1 MNQGLYKDIVLS
13 LETAG
18 QGTPYAADA
27 NEPDPRYLGYGVRAP
42 QMKTLIASYR
52 TQFNALSV
60 AEKVALA
67 RRLIESGFGEQQT
80 VALHL
85 LDQVADYFTPARFDV
100 LDSLVRRLHGWSK
113 IDTCTGSLLRF
124 VLAAHP
130 AELLALVEQWNGD
143 EELWLRRASVV
154 LFTRRVARSGSHT
167 ETALALCENLK
178 HDPEDMVRKGVGWCL
193 KDLMRADK
201 ARVLDYVIG
210 LRRQKVSAT
219 ITLYA
224 LRDIS
229 GPERESV
236 LAAR

>member
-1 MNQGLYKDIVLS
+1 MNRGLYKDIVLS

-18 QGTPYAADA
+18 RGTPYAADA

-60 AEKVALA
+60 AEKLALA
-67 RRLIESGFGEQQT
+67 RQLIESSYGEQQT

-85 LDQVADYFTPARFDV
+85 LDQVADYFTPSRFDV
-100 LDSLVRRLHGWSK
+100 LDSLVRGLHGWSK

-130 AELLALVEQWNGD
+130 PELIALVRQWNCD

-154 LFTRRVARSGSHT
+154 LFTRRVARSGLHT
-167 ETALALCENLK
+167 DTALALCENLK
-178 HDPEDMVRKGVGWCL
+178 NDPQDMVRKGVGWCL
-193 KDLMRADK
+193 KDLMRTDK
-201 ARVLDYVIG
+201 ARVLDYVVG

-224 LRDIS
+224 LRDIA
-229 GPERESV
+229 GVERESI